1 MFVDASALVAIIG
14 EEDDGQAL
22 AERFE
27 RIERS
32 YTSALAIY
40 EATLALARVG
50 RMSLTTVST
59 LLDDFIT
66 RSRIEIVPTTAEIGG
81 IAIDAFARFGRGNHP
96 ARLNMGD
103 CFAYACARS
112 LGVPLL
118 CKGGDFSQT
127 DIVLA

>member
-66 RSRIEIVPTTAEIGG
+66 RSRIEIVPITAEIGS
-81 IAIDAFARFGRGNHP
+81 IAIDAFAGFGRGNHP